1 MQMACSSSS
10 WILTRP
16 LRAVSHRLDLLLR
29 RSEAEPIRSSHTF
42 RIPRSRLMSEQSLQ
56 DQHANRQNLGLVDA
70 RASVSSVGAED
81 HADHSSWVAI
91 LLCSMHGQHFIA
103 EQLESIMAQTHAR
116 WTVWVSDDGSE
127 DDTHQIINLYLAK
140 WGPDRISIRPGPSKG
155 YAANFL
161 SLTRQEIIQARYYAY
176 ADQDDVWEPD
186 KLSRAVEWLNT
197 VPADIPALYCSRT
210 RLIDQQGREIGF
222 SPLIRWPP
230 SFANALVQNISGGN
244 TIVFNEAT
252 RNLLREIPE
261 DIGIVAHDWLAYQL
275 VTGCGGRVHFDPYP
289 SVRYRQH
296 CSNLIGSKNGW
307 RNKLWRMKRFLGGQ
321 FRHWN
326 DVNIQALRGIFRK
339 LTPDNQR
346 TLDHFSAAR
355 NRSLIPRIVG
365 IWRSG
370 VHRQS
375 FLENLGL
382 CVGVLVKRV

>member
-1 MQMACSSSS
+1 MLQ
-10 WILTRP
+10 P
-16 LRAVSHRLDLLLR
+16 
-29 RSEAEPIRSSHTF
+29 
-42 RIPRSRLMSEQSLQ
+42 RLMNEQSLP
-56 DQHANRQNLGLVDA
+56 DQTTDRQILGLDGA
-70 RASVSSVGAED
+70 RPSVSIVVGTED
-81 HADHSSWVAI
+81 QASQFSPVAI

-103 EQLESIMAQTHAR
+103 EQLESIMAQTHAWWR
-116 WTVWVSDDGSE
+116 VWISDDGSE

-140 WGPDRISIRPGPSKG
+140 WGPDRISIRPGPNKG

-161 SLTRQEIIQARYYAY
+161 SLTRQEIIGAQYYAY

-186 KLSRAVEWLNT
+186 KLTRAIEWLNT
-197 VPADIPALYCSRT
+197 VPGDIPALYCSRT
-210 RLIDQQGREIGF
+210 RLIDEQGREIGF
-222 SPLIRWPP
+222 SPLIERTP

-275 VTGCGGRVHFDPYP
+275 VTGCGGKVYFDPYP

-296 CSNLIGSKNGW
+296 SGNLVGSKIGW
-307 RNKLWRMKRFLGGQ
+307 RNKLWRIKKFLGGQ

-326 DVNIQALRGIFRK
+326 DVNIRALRCIFK
-339 LTPDNQR
+339 NLTPANQR
-346 TLDHFSAAR
+346 IFDHFSTAR

-375 FLENLGL
+375 LAENMGL
-382 CVGVLVKRV
+382 FVGVLVNRV